1 MDIIRSPAVVHFE
14 DIWLY
19 KPGCCVCPART
30 FISPGLQSLRLD
42 CTHWISVTWV
52 MTRFLSIARPAI
64 QVSDCNPHTIK
75 ILDCTRIT
83 RIQNTWLQGFKMGS
97 LSRRELSVTQ
107 SRLSTLWNFLVRL
120 LRFTPHNLFLHLHA
134 SQCSCQND
142 DHKSKII
149 CKHNILHRKHQQL
162 IWLIGAHFKVLVNC
176 VHPKDVPKNSS
187 N

>member
-1 MDIIRSPAVVHFE
+1 MIVYNCTITVQLWTLSVPPQWP
-14 DIWLY
+14 IL
-19 KPGCCVCPART
+19 RT
-30 FISPGLQSLRLD
+30 FGCTRLVAVFVQLGLLFLPD
-42 CTHWISVTWV
+42 CSRCGLITHIESRWHGSWIGL
-52 MTRFLSIARPAI
+52 LSTARPAI

-120 LRFTPHNLFLHLHA
+120 LRFTSHNLFLHLHA

-142 DHKSKII
+142 DRKSKII
-149 CKHNILHRKHQQL
+149 CKHNILHGKPQQL
-162 IWLIGAHFKVLVNC
+162 IG
-176 VHPKDVPKNSS
+176 
-187 N
+187 